1 MCSEL
6 RCALSPRGCSDRTLR
21 RHRGADRDPDDIGL
35 ADPER
40 SSHMRQRT
48 ALLVLI
54 PLLALTL
61 SRVAGAPARASLA
74 AVDTLLKAL
83 PARAF
88 ALATSVFTTA
98 LCLAAGGWRT
108 GFAPCRREWEVVS

>member
-1 MCSEL
+1 MSSE
-6 RCALSPRGCSDRTLR
+6 
-21 RHRGADRDPDDIGL
+21 RGARWPLVVAAIVLFALTVVPTANLMTDGL

-40 SSHMRQRT
+40 SSHMRQWT
-48 ALLVLI
+48 AWLVLI

-74 AVDTLLKAL
+74 AVDTLLMAL

-108 GFAPCRREWEVVS
+108 GFDPCRRE